1 MKILLIFKF
10 CLIIAGSDAVTTVTG
25 YRGRSVQ
32 IKCHYESGYEENN
45 KYLCRGEC
53 PGWPSIK
60 DIPVQSGS
68 PAEDTRFSLYDD
80 TTAKIFTVTITD
92 LRAEDANTY
101 WCVVQQ
107 KGPNIYTELQLLV
120 VDDSSSSSVSTS
132 TNTTYSAS
140 SHIMSPSV
148 HTETPPATAGSDAVT
163 TVTGYRGR
171 SVQIKC
177 HYESGYEKNNKYL
190 CRGECPRWPAIK
202 DIPVQSGSP
211 AEDTRFSLYDDTTA
225 KIFTITITDLR
236 AEDANTYWCVV
247 QQKGPNIY
255 TELQLLVVDDP
266 ASSSPHIMN
275 PSMITETPPATAG
288 SDAVTT
294 VTGYR
299 GRSVQIKCHYE
310 SGYEKNNK
318 YLCRGECPPWPA
330 IKDIPVQSGSPAEDT
345 RFSLYDDTTA
355 KIFTITITD
364 LRAEDANTYWCV
376 VQQKGPNI
384 YTELQLLVVDDPAS
398 SSPHIMNPSMIT
410 ETPPATVTGYRGR
423 SVQIKCHYDSGYEE
437 NNKYL
442 CRGECPHWP
451 RIKDIPVQSKSPAK
465 DTRFSLYDDTTAKI
479 FTITITDLRAEDA
492 KTYWCGI
499 ERSGPLRDIYTKLQ
513 LLVKMVTPTEKVH
526 HKTTARSSNVTG
538 YRGRSVQIKCHYDSG
553 YEENNKYLCRGEC
566 PHWPRIKD
574 IPVQSKSPAK
584 DTRFSL
590 YDDTTAKIFTIT
602 ITDLRAE
609 DAKTYWCG
617 IERSG
622 PLRDIYTKLQLLVK
636 MVTPTEKV
644 HHKTT
649 ARSSNVTGYRGRS
662 VQIKCHYESGYEKN
676 NKYLCRG
683 ECPHWPAN
691 KDIPVQSG
699 SPSEDT
705 RFSLYD
711 DTTPKIFTITI
722 TDLRAKD
729 ANTYWCGIQRT
740 GPFRDIYTE
749 LKLLVKTDDSANS
762 TASPITRFT
771 STSLSVHAEITHTS
785 SSSTITA
792 ANLLNDAKDPTI
804 ASVPQK
810 FPTSAFI
817 IAVSVLLELLLIAI
831 LFTFSVQRKK
841 KTMTQASFSALSPHS
856 SSDIFM
862 VPCPVSENEEVSN
875 SLYSAVQLPST
886 PSEIYSNT
894 GLPTIPSDPSPPVY
908 AAIKHPGHQDVY
920 STAQLPSDSSVSAA
934 QSSDIKS
941 GSWKQFGEDQMSQY
955 FVLIRVCCWFYS

>member
-190 CRGECPRWPAIK
+190 CRGECPR
-202 DIPVQSGSP
+202 
-211 AEDTRFSLYDDTTA
+211 
-225 KIFTITITDLR
+225 
-236 AEDANTYWCVV
+236 
-247 QQKGPNIY
+247 
-255 TELQLLVVDDP
+255 
-266 ASSSPHIMN
+266 
-275 PSMITETPPATAG
+275 
-288 SDAVTT
+288 
-294 VTGYR
+294 
-299 GRSVQIKCHYE
+299 
-310 SGYEKNNK
+310 
-318 YLCRGECPPWPA
+318 WPA

-941 GSWKQFGEDQMSQY
+941 GESIKYATVSFNTGNISCDYES
-955 FVLIRVCCWFYS
+955 VTITE